1 MATHETH
8 NHNAAPPTDLEKDVH
23 TSGADHYNH
32 HNGTAAANGVQ
43 ISPNAAHARTNGPF
57 TRIADYQNMT
67 EGQAQAFGGS
77 LQPGL
82 WKPYEHRKFAN
93 PAPLGLSAFAL
104 TTFVLSC
111 VNLQARGVKAPNIAV
126 PLAFGYGGLV
136 QLLAGMWEMAVGNT
150 FGATA
155 LSSYGGFWI
164 AYGILLTPAWGIT
177 APDGPYAADFSD
189 HYSAVGFFLTGWFI
203 FTTLLLI
210 CTLRSTVV
218 FFLLFF
224 TLDLAF
230 LFLACENYAANNGA
244 LTAMRNLQICGG
256 TFGMLAAFLAWY
268 CALAGIQ
275 DDSNSFFQV
284 PVFHLPWSDKGK
296 ELRKAKSNRSVA

>member
-1 MATHETH
+1 MIASNPAT
-8 NHNAAPPTDLEKDVH
+8 N
-23 TSGADHYNH
+23 GRNH
-32 HNGTAAANGVQ
+32 HNEFSSGTHAEGHRGHT
-43 ISPNAAHARTNGPF
+43 NAFVGDRNV
-57 TRIADYQNMT
+57 
-67 EGQAQAFGGS
+67 EGYSRPFGGA
-77 LQPGL
+77 LQAGN

-111 VNLQARGVKAPNIAV
+111 VNMHARDVTAPNIVV

-164 AYGILLTPAWGIT
+164 SYAILLSPAWGIT
-177 APDGPYAADFSD
+177 AETGPYEGDAASPI
-189 HYSAVGFFLTGWFI
+189 GFFLTGWFI
-203 FTTLLLI
+203 FTTLLLL
-210 CTLRSTVV
+210 CTLRSTLA

-230 LFLACENYAANNGA
+230 LFLSCEQYAADMGN
-244 LTAMRNLQICGG
+244 TAAKVGLQKAGG
-256 TFGMLAAFLAWY
+256 FFGFLAAFLAWY
-268 CALAGIQ
+268 NALAGIQ
-275 DDSNSFFQV
+275 DSGNSFFQV
-284 PVFHLPWSDKGK
+284 PVIHFPWSDKGL
-296 ELRKAKSNRSVA
+296 ERRHSKSERHEA